1 MGREGATGLRASAC
15 CPRRPSAGRRCA
27 GRACAAVRSASGAR
41 AAPRTP
47 DCADGSRSS
56 NSLRAARATA
66 STCRITG
73 NMRANSCAGLRWQE
87 RRRLRRRARSQV
99 RYQTLDDPVESFV
112 WHRLV
117 LVTSAAKYNRIVAV
131 RQLVE
136 KPPDQRA
143 LADSRGAVNADGRRA
158 ALSDRGERRAQDGQ
172 FARTADKDWLQP
184 VRLAATCLL
193 MPNVTVDQLVEGLG
207 A

>member
-47 DCADGSRSS
+47 DGAARMAPNPS

-73 NMRANSCAGLRWQE
+73 NTRANAPASGGKSAAACAGG
-87 RRRLRRRARSQV
+87 RAR
-99 RYQTLDDPVESFV
+99 RYILGLDDPVESFV

-136 KPPDQRA
+136 KPPGPTRSS
-143 LADSRGAVNADGRRA
+143 ADSRGAVNADGRRA

-172 FARTADKDWLQP
+172 LARTRPTKTGFSLCVSP
-184 VRLAATCLL
+184 RRVS
-193 MPNVTVDQLVEGLG
+193 
-207 A
+207 